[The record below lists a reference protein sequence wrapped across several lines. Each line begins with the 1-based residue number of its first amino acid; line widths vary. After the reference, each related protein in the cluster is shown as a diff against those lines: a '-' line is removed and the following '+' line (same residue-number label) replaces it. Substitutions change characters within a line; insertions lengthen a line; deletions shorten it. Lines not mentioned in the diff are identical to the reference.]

1 MLTPHTHVT
10 PINITGIAEA
20 NAQDQAEADQL
31 LGTARGII
39 REMEQVGQENLT
51 MRRQRELDRAW
62 DATGYAELGIGFDRE
77 GRWHGREEEDDPTP
91 QYSTPLQDALFI
103 GGCIAFIA
111 AMVAAIW
118 AVVHYA
124 PDTIHP

>member
-10 PINITGIAEA
+10 PINITSEAE
-20 NAQDQAEADQL
+20 
-31 LGTARGII
+31 GP
-39 REMEQVGQENLT
+39 
-51 MRRQRELDRAW
+51 
-62 DATGYAELGIGFDRE
+62 
-77 GRWHGREEEDDPTP
+77 WHGREEEDDPTP